1 MGYKNLNLDAGYFY
15 APYIPLQY
23 IPLQFYP
30 IVFKIKIKDKIINA
44 IQKFSN
50 SSLTISNKLT

>member
-1 MGYKNLNLDAGYFY
+1 MGYKNLNLEVGYFY
-15 APYIPLQY
+15 APY

-30 IVFKIKIKDKIINA
+30 IVFKVKITNKIINA